1 MTHAPQNSQVRR
13 RPACA
18 VTALTA
24 ALALTLVACG
34 DSADPAPATVT
45 PTQTTT
51 ATASPASPASGNGS
65 ASASASASTP
75 ASTPASAPTTAS
87 PAATTTGAGML
98 GRPDTSA
105 KRSEAA
111 GEYDLAPVDVRVG
124 SHEGFDRVVFE
135 FAGAGTPGWFIDY
148 TTEPRQQ
155 ASGEPIAFTGD
166 GALNV
171 MITGVPYPFD
181 ASVPE
186 EEWISAGP
194 VAGEAGVIAG
204 VTHDSIFEGQAQ
216 FTVGISGKQAPAYS
230 VTLLEEPTRVV
241 IDIKN

>member
-1 MTHAPQNSQVRR
+1 MA
-13 RPACA
+13 
-18 VTALTA
+18 
-24 ALALTLVACG
+24 ALTLVACG
-34 DSADPAPATVT
+34 DSTDPTPATVT

-51 ATASPASPASGNGS
+51 ATASPASPASGDGS
-65 ASASASASTP
+65 ASASASTSASVSPSASTS
-75 ASTPASAPTTAS
+75 ASQ
-87 PAATTTGAGML
+87 AATTTGAGML
-98 GRPDTSA
+98 GRPDTSP

-124 SHEGFDRVVFE
+124 SHQGFDRVVFE

-155 ASGEPIAFTGD
+155 ASGELIAFTGD

-186 EEWISAGP
+186 EEWITAGR
-194 VAGEAGVIAG
+194 VAGEAGAITG

-216 FTVGISGKQAPAYS
+216 FTVGLTDTEAPAYS

>member
-1 MTHAPQNSQVRR
+1 MTHTPHKFHVRR
-13 RPACA
+13 RPAFA

-24 ALALTLVACG
+24 VAALTLAACG
-34 DSADPAPATVT
+34 DSPDPTPATVT

-51 ATASPASPASGNGS
+51 ATASPASQSSPDGSDRPETSDSSQSSTAASPTGIS
-65 ASASASASTP
+65 TTP
-75 ASTPASAPTTAS
+75 A
-87 PAATTTGAGML
+87 AGML
-98 GRPDTSA
+98 GRPDTER
-105 KRSEAA
+105 KQSEAS
-111 GEYDLAPVDVRVG
+111 GEHDLAPVEVRVG
-124 SHEGFDRVVFE
+124 SHNGFDRVVFE
-135 FAGAGTPGWFIDY
+135 FAGAGTPGWFVDY

-155 ASGEPIAFTGD
+155 GSGQPIEFTGD

-186 EEWISAGP
+186 SEWVSVGP
-194 VAGEAGVIAG
+194 VAGEAGVITG

-216 FTVGISGKQAPAYS
+216 FTVGLTGEEAPAYS